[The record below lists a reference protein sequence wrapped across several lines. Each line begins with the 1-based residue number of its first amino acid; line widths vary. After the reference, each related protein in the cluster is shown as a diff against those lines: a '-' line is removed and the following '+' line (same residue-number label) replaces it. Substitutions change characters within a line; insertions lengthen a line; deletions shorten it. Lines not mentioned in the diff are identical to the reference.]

1 MRKDANCPRGKVAS
15 EKTFPCQAMVDNK
28 LSNTIQWK
36 NIWSVWRIFTSKFLG
51 FMEGTWDYW
60 GYAARMWGHLA
71 HGVWPDLGKVSPDV
85 TPVYPQLISFLIVLA
100 RIGETRESN
109 TEFALENEEHE
120 VARRIRD
127 AEDDTAGLP
136 CALSRHKGGT
146 KLEEKGRLAVG

>member
-1 MRKDANCPRGKVAS
+1 MPTAL
-15 EKTFPCQAMVDNK
+15 ETK
-28 LSNTIQWK
+28 LLVRRLSRVKPWWTINFRIQF
-36 NIWSVWRIFTSKFLG
+36 NERIFGRSEGSLLANFWDLWG
-51 FMEGTWDYW
+51 REGTWDYW
-60 GYAARMWGHLA
+60 GYAVRMWGHLA
-71 HGVWPDLGKVSPDV
+71 HGVWPDLSRVSPDV